1 MTTFKSQSVSKVRLF
16 KSVWQWAEPVIVI
29 TLSGCVHIF
38 WTQDII
44 DLQPKAQWLISR
56 VIYYYLFMLALI
68 KLVKYVDAVGS

>member
-1 MTTFKSQSVSKVRLF
+1 M
-16 KSVWQWAEPVIVI
+16 IVI